1 MENGTMRESN
11 AQDAS
16 ETKAFKLPEG
26 RDRIVRFPELTA
38 MIGRPRSSVYLMISR
53 GEFPPG
59 KKIGARA
66 VGWMESTVYAWLAS
80 R

>member
-1 MENGTMRESN
+1 MAESKT
-11 AQDAS
+11 QDGS
-16 ETKAFKLPEG
+16 EKKRKPYELPEG
-26 RDRIVRFPELTA
+26 RDRIVRFDELTA
-38 MIGRPRSSVYLMISR
+38 IIGRPRSSVYLMISR

-66 VGWMESTVYAWLAS
+66 VGWLKSDVESWLAS